1 MPEIHKF
8 AVYFLFIL
16 FYFILHVRQ
25 VVLWI
30 NNCGSGDLGCFCSA
44 FPPTS
49 DFLCPLQALSPFLFL
64 SSLCSRGAI
73 VSQHHTLRF
82 KTKQNQ
88 QTTIHL
94 FSRLLLRC
102 PTMSQ
107 HNLGQIQPFE
117 ANPHPSLVKYVIL
130 NPQLFDLSN
139 HWPENRVDV
148 CTFTPRWVVVVFFL
162 PQNVGK
168 ALRATWKC
176 LMLGLYN
183 FALGYSTPI
192 TVAATFVPDYHPGRN
207 TSWSAPCTP
216 PLLPTQT
223 LPDCKRLT
231 LTSICALSH
240 VF

>member
-1 MPEIHKF
+1 M
-8 AVYFLFIL
+8 
-16 FYFILHVRQ
+16 
-25 VVLWI
+25 LWI
-30 NNCGSGDLGCFCSA
+30 NNCGSRDLGCFCSA

-64 SSLCSRGAI
+64 SSLCSCGAI

-117 ANPHPSLVKYVIL
+117 ANPHPSLSLVKYDCDFEPTAIWFEQPLTWKPCWSVHIYTEVG
-130 NPQLFDLSN
+130 F
-139 HWPENRVDV
+139 
-148 CTFTPRWVVVVFFL
+148 FFL

-231 LTSICALSH
+231 PTSICALSH

>member
-1 MPEIHKF
+1 
-8 AVYFLFIL
+8 
-16 FYFILHVRQ
+16 
-25 VVLWI
+25 
-30 NNCGSGDLGCFCSA
+30 
-44 FPPTS
+44 
-49 DFLCPLQALSPFLFL
+49 
-64 SSLCSRGAI
+64 
-73 VSQHHTLRF
+73 
-82 KTKQNQ
+82 
-88 QTTIHL
+88 
-94 FSRLLLRC
+94 
-102 PTMSQ
+102 MSQ

-117 ANPHPSLVKYVIL
+117 ANPHLSLSMFKYDCDFELTAIWFEKPLTWTVLICAHL
-130 NPQLFDLSN
+130 
-139 HWPENRVDV
+139 HWGGG
-148 CTFTPRWVVVVFFL
+148 FFS

-240 VF
+240 VFLSFSCKLSLAYLFNNGSVTIKCPLL